1 MKILILDDGKVGHT
15 KQSFVVAGLIARQEC
30 ESSFGKKEA
39 EVKTIRVFFDNI
51 FQEFIYKIIFGLLI
65 KSNTLLNLMV
75 ELFPPIKLRDL
86 ISYSPNL
93 IISCGFVSSCI
104 SAILPTKG
112 VIKIAI
118 LYPGNVY
125 SGKFDLIITPMHD
138 CKNIKNTENI
148 ITTRFS
154 LTDELISSN
163 RKVKSSNIGL
173 LIGGTNRS
181 YRYTKSYS
189 RNIADQIVMIPKD
202 RQQKILWTF
211 SRRTPNY
218 FMAYF
223 GKLTS
228 HELNTKYF
236 ECISTPNAVVK
247 IFQECHWVLVSADS
261 ISMISEALAA
271 GCRVTVFGSRNR
283 FIYSKRHKDFID
295 SMVALGAITSCEIN
309 QISSQHYPP
318 QKVSIEKLFFIDR
331 SNITEAIIRLLTKST
346 SCSSQ

>member
-1 MKILILDDGKVGHT
+1 MKILILDDGKVGHI
-15 KQSFVVAGLIARQEC
+15 KQSFVVAGLITRKEC
-30 ESSFGKKEA
+30 ESSFGKKEI
-39 EVKTIRVFFDNI
+39 EVKTVRVFFDNL

-75 ELFPPIKLRDL
+75 KLFPPSKLRDL

-93 IISCGFVSSCI
+93 IISCGYVSSCI

-125 SGKFDLIITPMHD
+125 SDKFDLIITPIHD
-138 CKNIKNTENI
+138 YKIIKNTENI
-148 ITTRFS
+148 IITRFS
-154 LTDELISSN
+154 LTDELMSSN
-163 RKVKSSNIGL
+163 RKVKPSNIGL
-173 LIGGTNRS
+173 LMGGTNRS
-181 YRYTKSYS
+181 YRYSKSYS
-189 RNIADQIVMIPKD
+189 RNIAEQIVMLPRD

-223 GKLTS
+223 GKLTA
-228 HELNTKYF
+228 HKLNSKYF
-236 ECISTPNAVVK
+236 ECISTPNAVIK
-247 IFQECHWVLVSADS
+247 IFKDCHWVLVSADS

-283 FIYSKRHKDFID
+283 FFYSKRHKDFID
-295 SMVALGAITSCEIN
+295 SMVALGAINSCEIN
-309 QISSQHYPP
+309 QISSQHYPL
-318 QKVSIEKLFFIDR
+318 QKVNIEKLFFIDR
-331 SNITEAIIRLLTKST
+331 SNITEAIDRLLSKST
-346 SCSSQ
+346 SYSP

>member
-75 ELFPPIKLRDL
+75 ELFPPTKLRDL

-112 VIKIAI
+112 VIKISI

-228 HELNTKYF
+228 HELNTKYL

-309 QISSQHYPP
+309 QISSQHCPP